1 MGLLQML
8 YRFLHYDSLRGTVR
22 RSYNEY
28 RLHSSLPATTPPHRA
43 GLHDALR
50 ARYTV
55 HGQTI
60 NEMYLWAELTPFL
73 LMTEKTACEALAEYI
88 VYKETPSRARVS
100 WLRQILSTS
109 LRLPALSKDSPRNM
123 ASLAMLK
130 NVAWCNLLE
139 EDVRDSIE
147 QETAELRNTLADSQL
162 PLPGD

>member
-1 MGLLQML
+1 MGLLQKL
-8 YRFLHYDSLRGTVR
+8 YRFLYDDSLRDAVR
-22 RSYNEY
+22 SSYNEH
-28 RLHSSLPATTPPHRA
+28 RLQSSLPAVTPPHRA

-50 ARYTV
+50 ARYTAR
-55 HGQTI
+55 GQTI

-139 EDVRDSIE
+139 GEVRDSIE
-147 QETAELRNTLADSQL
+147 RETAELRNTLADSQL

>member
-8 YRFLHYDSLRGTVR
+8 YRFLHYDSLRDAVR
-22 RSYNEY
+22 RSYNEH
-28 RLHSSLPATTPPHRA
+28 RLQSSLPVVTPPHRA

-50 ARYTV
+50 ARYTAR
-55 HGQTI
+55 GQII

-100 WLRQILSTS
+100 WLRQIISTS
-109 LRLPALSKDSPRNM
+109 LRLPALSKDSPRTM
-123 ASLAMLK
+123 ASLAMIK

-147 QETAELRNTLADSQL
+147 QETEELRNTLADSEL
-162 PLPGD
+162 PLPRD

>member
-8 YRFLHYDSLRGTVR
+8 YRFLHYDGLRDAVR
-22 RSYNEY
+22 RSYNEH
-28 RLHSSLPATTPPHRA
+28 RLQSSLPAATPPHRA
-43 GLHDALR
+43 GLYDALR
-50 ARYTV
+50 ARYTAR
-55 HGQTI
+55 GQII

-100 WLRQILSTS
+100 WLRQIISTS
-109 LRLPALSKDSPRNM
+109 LRLPALSKDSPRTM
-123 ASLAMLK
+123 ASLAMIK

-147 QETAELRNTLADSQL
+147 QETEELRNTLADSEL
-162 PLPGD
+162 PLPRD